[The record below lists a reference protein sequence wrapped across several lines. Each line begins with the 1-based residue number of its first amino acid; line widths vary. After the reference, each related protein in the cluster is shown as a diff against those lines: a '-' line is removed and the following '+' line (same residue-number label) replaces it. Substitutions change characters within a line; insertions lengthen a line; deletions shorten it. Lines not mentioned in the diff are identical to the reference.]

1 MSVVAVPPRTLLK
14 AWGGLAAL
22 GAATS
27 LLAAVVGPPPIPT
40 LAAAL
45 VLALAWLKARL
56 ILRRYLGLAAAPSWR
71 GGFDVAIAAYALLLF
86 ALFLIPVV
94 RGA

>member
-1 MSVVAVPPRTLLK
+1 MSVVAIPPRTLVK
-14 AWGGLAAL
+14 AWGGLVAL

-27 LLAAVVGPPPIPT
+27 LLAAVVGPPPIP
-40 LAAAL
+40 LVAAAV
-45 VLALAWLKARL
+45 VLALAWLKARV

-71 GGFDVAIAAYALLLF
+71 GAFDVAIAAYALLLF
-86 ALFLIPVV
+86 GLFSIPVL